1 MTAYLQQK
9 YQVILEANNYNTY
22 VHLYRI
28 SSNIILECDHEFYQ
42 VILVAKNYN
51 TYVHGYRISSNIILE
66 CDHEF
71 YYLNQIQFPAK

>member
-22 VHLYRI
+22 VH
-28 SSNIILECDHEFYQ
+28 
-42 VILVAKNYN
+42 
-51 TYVHGYRISSNIILE
+51 GYRISSNIILE

-71 YYLNQIQFPAK
+71 DYLNQIPNKWNMELKYICPYSEVVLNSSNHFCTWSVTHDWF